1 MVLYRWVSYFL
12 GMLHGFCVG
21 LWHAE
26 PTVCGAGVLRSSATS
41 GTLGVWSTVFLG
53 IWEVIS
59 QLEMG
64 IWIIWPSCFDS
75 ETHQRGG
82 ADNVQLDLYSHV
94 MRRSWTFS
102 CSSTRMSYYASA
114 RHARGWGGVGLITSN
129 STCIPWRCWR
139 CCYVEDVEDVSTLKM
154 LLCRRCCYDED
165 VEDVEDVAAL
175 KMLKMLRQW
184 RCCYVEDVA
193 TFRRQN
199 KLGRFNKL
207 RTKRQWKL
215 WLQPLCTGNLVWRLW
230 WMPLHNFVRIS
241 RVGC

>member
-1 MVLYRWVSYFL
+1 MGW
-12 GMLHGFCVG
+12 VG
-21 LWHAE
+21 LGW
-26 PTVCGAGVLRSSATS
+26 
-41 GTLGVWSTVFLG
+41 
-53 IWEVIS
+53 
-59 QLEMG
+59 
-64 IWIIWPSCFDS
+64 
-75 ETHQRGG
+75 GG
-82 ADNVQLDLYSHV
+82 ADNVQLNLYSHV

-114 RHARGWGGVGLITSN
+114 RHAWGWGGVGLITSN

-184 RCCYVEDVA
+184 RCCYVEDVT

-230 WMPLHNFVRIS
+230 WMPLHNFARIS